1 MNRKPPG
8 GVIRNAPKAAV
19 GGGALLLAFLL
30 YMLFPFGLGSGSGQ
44 GESEG
49 ESGGESSSTGDA
61 MVTSRPMTTPGMDA
75 LNDPSPLSS
84 FTDDEKR
91 ALSDDVLTVLIDEH
105 DYLVELPSDSE
116 PVYRPLALD
125 RIVAVAE
132 LATGDANGIRVRVLR
147 RDSARASAE
156 EKLRLELKRA
166 GIESNAIH
174 MSDST
179 VP

>member
-1 MNRKPPG
+1 MNRKPRG
-8 GVIRNAPKAAV
+8 GVIRKAPKAAV
-19 GGGALLLAFLL
+19 GGGALMLAFLL
-30 YMLFPFGLGSGSGQ
+30 YMLFPFGLGSDSGQ

-49 ESGGESSSTGDA
+49 ESSSAGDA
-61 MVTSRPMTTPGMDA
+61 MVTSRPMTTPTPGVV
-75 LNDPSPLSS
+75 NDPSPLSS

-91 ALSDDVLTVLIDEH
+91 ALSDDVLTVLINEH

-116 PVYRPLALD
+116 PVNRPLPLD
-125 RIVAVAE
+125 RILALAE

-156 EKLRLELKRA
+156 EKLRLELKRV
-166 GIESNAIH
+166 GVGSSAIH
-174 MSDST
+174 MSEST